1 MKLKRHTPRDEQF
14 RLQEFIPDRLP
25 NLHKGPRKLMSA
37 AEGFAA
43 GKQRNLKTNP
53 QEGLLAYSSQWGPAA
68 VLGAQEP
75 VHQHGPPEREMELDV
90 LLKVRT
96 QLVTVQVV
104 AEGEAL
110 PRDEH
115 VYLTPHRRRQE
126 GFQTICQEQKRGE
139 SPSARRPCAAPVPSL
154 GMEAMPAPPGT
165 RTTAQERAWG
175 AARASSERQ
184 GSAPRGSVQRLYTC

>member
-1 MKLKRHTPRDEQF
+1 MCCVAAEARRLLPRDSPI
-14 RLQEFIPDRLP
+14 RAVPA
-25 NLHKGPRKLMSA
+25 SA
-37 AEGFAA
+37 ERVRRGTACLVVVAH
-43 GKQRNLKTNP
+43 Q
-53 QEGLLAYSSQWGPAA
+53 GPAA

-154 GMEAMPAPPGT
+154 GMEAMPAPLGT